1 LDSEKEPMYSRKAT
15 AVGSIHKQYII
26 YVSIAIIIILLLF
39 MMIRTWKSSL
49 ESRPPLVLVKRE
61 SFMEITETT
70 KIPRKIH
77 RTYSDKSKIPE
88 KIFTNM
94 REFAPGYEIHLYDDE
109 DCKSFLK
116 THFQPE
122 VVNAF
127 CQLKEGAHKADLF
140 RYCVLYIKGGIYL
153 DIKIE
158 LLQDI
163 SSLYSDSDSSTDSS
177 TINPTTIYTV
187 IGSDKIHIFQ
197 GVIIAPPGQPIF
209 LKLIDHIVTN
219 VEKVLCNYHLFVH
232 YFLKLIKE
240 DASTKTITPG
250 KITGKELNYYL
261 FEEIATRDAN
271 QCYDGLDRHGYCSY
285 ILDLGKNQDD
295 DDGDDDVINEQKKI
309 FKTRYAD
316 YPW

>member
-1 LDSEKEPMYSRKAT
+1 MPSRKAT
-15 AVGSIHKQYII
+15 NGSFYKQQYQYII
-26 YVSIAIIIILLLF
+26 YSFIIVLILLLLF
-39 MMIRTWKSSL
+39 LILKKKWNSSF
-49 ESRPPLVLVKRE
+49 ESRHPLVLVKRE
-61 SFMEITETT
+61 SFMDINNST

-77 RTYSDKSKIPE
+77 RTYSDKTKIPE

-94 REFAPGYEIHLYDDE
+94 RDFAPGYEIHLYDDE
-109 DCKSFLK
+109 DCKSFLQ

-122 VVNAF
+122 VVDAF
-127 CQLKEGAHKADLF
+127 CKLKEGAHKADLF
-140 RYCVLYIKGGIYL
+140 RYCVIYIAGGIYL

-163 SSLYSDSDSSTDSS
+163 SSLYSDSSPDSST
-177 TINPTTIYTV
+177 NPTTIYTV
-187 IGSDKIHIFQ
+187 IGNDKIHIFQ

-209 LKLIDHIVTN
+209 LKLIDHIVAN
-219 VEKVLCNYHLFVH
+219 VDKASRDYHMFVQ

-240 DASTKTITPG
+240 DVSTKTITPG
-250 KITGKELNYYL
+250 KVTGKGLNYYL
-261 FEEIATRDAN
+261 YEEIATRDAN

-285 ILDLGKNQDD
+285 IVDVGNNY
-295 DDGDDDVINEQKKI
+295 DGDDDDINQQKKI